1 MVTAVVLLLVA
12 VVLAYA
18 ALGALQRHRRA
29 SIGLSGSTVVAAD
42 DSRLGS
48 PTLRSE
54 RLRLVGRP
62 DQLVRIGRQLIP
74 VEQKP
79 RAWRVHD
86 SHVLQVAAEC
96 LLVSEVYGVRPPYGL
111 LVLAN
116 GRQLRVPFTRELEQ
130 RVFETLARMNRLLE
144 TDHEPGPRWMGAR
157 CQACGFFAT
166 CWE

>member
-1 MVTAVVLLLVA
+1 MVTAVVLLLAA
-12 VVLAYA
+12 VVLAYV
-18 ALGALQRHRRA
+18 ALGAFQRRRRT

-48 PTLRSE
+48 PTLLSQ

-62 DQLVRIGRQLIP
+62 DQLVRIGGQLIP

-96 LLVSEVYGVRPPYGL
+96 LLVSEVYGIRPPYGL
-111 LVLAN
+111 LVLATEDSTAF
-116 GRQLRVPFTRELEQ
+116 RLRASSSNACSRRSLE
-130 RVFETLARMNRLLE
+130 
-144 TDHEPGPRWMGAR
+144 
-157 CQACGFFAT
+157 
-166 CWE
+166 

>member
-1 MVTAVVLLLVA
+1 MVTTLILLLLA
-12 VVLAYA
+12 VGLAYV
-18 ALGALQRHRRA
+18 ALGILQRHRRS
-29 SIGLSGSTVVAAD
+29 SIGLNGSTVLAAD
-42 DSRLGS
+42 DSRIGS
-48 PTLRSE
+48 PTLRSD

-62 DQLVRIGRQLIP
+62 DQLVRIGGQLIP

-96 LLVSEVYGVRPPYGL
+96 LLVSEVYGVRPPYEL

-116 GRQLRVPFTRELEQ
+116 GRQHRVPFTRELEERLLQ
-130 RVFETLARMNRLLE
+130 TLARMNGLLE
-144 TDHEPGPRWMGAR
+144 RNQEPGPRWLAGR
-157 CQACGFFAT
+157 CRACGFFKI

>member
-1 MVTAVVLLLVA
+1 VTIVAPLLVA
-12 VVLAYA
+12 AILAYV
-18 ALGALQRHRRA
+18 ALGLLQRHRRN
-29 SIGLSGSTVVAAD
+29 SIGLIGSTVLAAD
-42 DSRLGS
+42 NSRVGS

-62 DQLVRIGRQLIP
+62 DQLVGTGGQIIP

-86 SHVLQVAAEC
+86 SHVMQLAAEC
-96 LLVSEVYGVRPPYGL
+96 LLVWETYGVRPPFGL

-116 GRQLRVPFTRELEQ
+116 GRRHRVEFTPELEERLLQ
-130 RVFETLARMNRLLE
+130 TLARMNRLLE
-144 TDHEPGPRWMGAR
+144 TNREPGRRWMGAR
-157 CQACGFFAT
+157 CEACGFFSR